1 MNKPSHAFDLSRFAA
16 SASGLTPAI
25 QVRVPQT
32 AFQIH
37 PDRERT
43 ASGIYLSHVD
53 GKWWMVAADV
63 VEDEGIEIQNL
74 WRADLYEG
82 RKPDGQRFVLPVT
95 LPMYADKTDWY
106 DSLSQAARLARKK
119 WITVKSDKVNK
130 CFDVTSEKAVK
141 AGQDDWPDDE
151 FSDLLEQAF
160 HGRIIYTSKDA
171 VTKLKKP
178 SSRRNI
184 SEDFEE

>member
-16 SASGLTPAI
+16 SASGLTPTI

-43 ASGIYLSHVD
+43 ASGIYLCHVE

-119 WITVKSDKVNK
+119 WITVKVSDSCCPSHFPCTPTKRTGMTESPRVSWRP
-130 CFDVTSEKAVK
+130 VGLS
-141 AGQDDWPDDE
+141 
-151 FSDLLEQAF
+151 QAD
-160 HGRIIYTSKDA
+160 TA
-171 VTKLKKP
+171 A
-178 SSRRNI
+178 
-184 SEDFEE
+184 

>member
-25 QVRVPQT
+25 QVCMPQT

-43 ASGIYLSHVD
+43 VCGIYLCLFER
-53 GKWWMVAADV
+53 KWWMVAADV
-63 VEDEGIEIQNL
+63 VEDEAIEIQNL

-82 RKPDGQRFVLPVT
+82 RKLDGQRFVLPVT
-95 LPMYADKTDWY
+95 LPLYSDQTDWH
-106 DSLSQAARLARKK
+106 DTLSQAVRLARKK
-119 WITVKSDKVNK
+119 WITVESDKTNK
-130 CFDVTSEKAVK
+130 CFNVTSEKPIK

-160 HGRIIYTSKDA
+160 HGRIIYTRKDA
-171 VTKLKKP
+171 VAKLKKP
-178 SSRRNI
+178 ARRNI
-184 SEDFEE
+184 SEDLQD